1 MHLAAFNHR
10 SAKLSYPLSWADP
23 TAKNAVTFSSK
34 ISMNSLPPPT
44 VMVEKTDAVDY
55 HTHDAEP
62 GSDTDDDYDCFV
74 PLEAAED
81 REDAEMG
88 AQVNASAHLPEEHN

>member
-1 MHLAAFNHR
+1 
-10 SAKLSYPLSWADP
+10 
-23 TAKNAVTFSSK
+23 
-34 ISMNSLPPPT
+34 
-44 VMVEKTDAVDY
+44 MVKKTDAVDY
-55 HTHDAEP
+55 HAHDAEP

-88 AQVNASAHLPEEHN
+88 AQVNASAHLPEEHNRSLQQDQEHTWVWIATALTHTEQHPAGAAAALTVYCD